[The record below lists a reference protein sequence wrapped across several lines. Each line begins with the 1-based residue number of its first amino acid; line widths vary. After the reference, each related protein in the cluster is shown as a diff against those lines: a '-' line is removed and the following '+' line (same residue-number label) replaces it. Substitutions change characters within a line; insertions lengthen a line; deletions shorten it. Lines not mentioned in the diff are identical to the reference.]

1 MVICVYVVVMMVG
14 SPSMTYSPG
23 IHNNNKNGCGHRHPR
38 SDTHHPRIRI
48 ITSKASRLHTR
59 RLRLKRIQ
67 RPFRAKAR
75 THGAERAHGA
85 LLLHKRHSTSTTT
98 AAAAAVTITTTT
110 RAATATNGEV
120 DAETH
125 SLLYDVS
132 RGGVIRVLD
141 ARAEGAV
148 RLWLGEEHGREETA
162 CLCASR
168 RHGIARL
175 QSEGVRAPVE
185 EAGEPALDLT
195 DGG

>member
-1 MVICVYVVVMMVG
+1 
-14 SPSMTYSPG
+14 MTYSPG
-23 IHNNNKNGCGHRHPR
+23 IHNNKNGCGHRHPR
-38 SDTHHPRIRI
+38 SDTHHSRIHI

-59 RLRLKRIQ
+59 RLRLKGIQ
-67 RPFRAKAR
+67 RPLRAEAR

-85 LLLHKRHSTSTTT
+85 LLLHERHSTSTTN
-98 AAAAAVTITTTT
+98 AAAAAVTITSTT

-132 RGGVIRVLD
+132 RGRVIRVLD
-141 ARAEGAV
+141 ASAEGAV

-162 CLCASR
+162 CLCTSR

-175 QSEGVRAPVE
+175 QSEGVRTPME